1 MITFYEADGLDLR
14 VSPVV
19 FDPGSSITTLIG
31 AVVEAHAK
39 IFGDV
44 VLVGTGTVLSATAA
58 RVVFAPWVLT
68 PGEYE
73 LHVRATPPGTTGQ
86 TIFADNMDVIASIK
100 PRP

>member
-44 VLVGTGTVLSATAA
+44 VLVGTGTVLSAP
-58 RVVFAPWVLT
+58 RRPCRSR
-68 PGEYE
+68 PR
-73 LHVRATPPGTTGQ
+73 HVRRLSLRDRRRPPPFWDY
-86 TIFADNMDVIASIK
+86 IH
-100 PRP
+100 PCRWL